1 METLTEL
8 NALFTYQ
15 ERCKNAAKQ
24 FISDKNSLECQN
36 FASQEYWAKIIASS
50 WQVEI
55 VDMLAETN
63 NERKRKIRR
72 DQIAGRISALSS
84 VLLTGELD
92 AKHTKI
98 VQEKITLLASQ
109 MYPTVKK

>member
-1 METLTEL
+1 MEPLTGT

-24 FISDKNSLECQN
+24 FINDKNSLECQN
-36 FASQEYWAKIIASS
+36 FASEEFWARIIASS

-63 NERKRKIRR
+63 NG
-72 DQIAGRISALSS
+72 Q
-84 VLLTGELD
+84 
-92 AKHTKI
+92 
-98 VQEKITLLASQ
+98 
-109 MYPTVKK
+109 

>member
-24 FISDKNSLECQN
+24 FISHKESNESQA
-36 FASQEYWAKIIASS
+36 FASQEFWAKIIASS

-63 NERKRKIRR
+63 NGQK
-72 DQIAGRISALSS
+72 
-84 VLLTGELD
+84 
-92 AKHTKI
+92 
-98 VQEKITLLASQ
+98 
-109 MYPTVKK
+109 MTV